1 MPKGGSDAIKRHFVQ
16 LEVVGDPDKGKYKW
30 KCWYCEHVFPGTA
43 NRYAK
48 HFMSTTKGPR
58 CNMARVSSRL
68 SAEEKERRELGR
80 LEAIALVLGK
90 RQAHED
96 VDEFEECR
104 SQERDVDEQVVG
116 EEDECNSPTSP
127 QASTQK
133 QPNSTRSSNI
143 RARQTTLEEGG
154 AIVSKNEEAQRSIDD
169 WLVFDRVPFTMVR
182 SKYFLRML
190 QKVREAERSFIPAKY
205 DVQRTKRLDVSEA
218 RVAEGVA
225 RQHKRWA
232 RTGCML
238 QLDGWTDRKGRPHL
252 NVMVSFPT
260 GVVFWKSH
268 CMSGKEKGSEAY
280 FNILSQSIKEVG
292 EKVVVGVIMD
302 NAAVCARAG
311 RLVED
316 TFPTIFHVPCAA
328 HCLDLMLH
336 DIGRTD
342 WVKEVVG
349 KGNDVVKFFMNHQR
363 ERDIF
368 YVHSGGRQML
378 RPAATRFATNFHMLD
393 HLKKQRNALVATVRH
408 DARWKPTVVPHVQ
421 RDTFH
426 EMEEIVLDGAG
437 FWEGV
442 NKVISA
448 VYDIVLLLKVVDGTG
463 PTISKLYARMDKA
476 VERLRGNPKLPK
488 DEREDIKEM
497 IMRRWNVMTT
507 PLHCAALFLDPEY
520 RSWNM
525 YLLDTLQQMP
535 EMGQDVIDW
544 DDPPTEEEQ
553 EQAERA
559 KLAECRL
566 KRIESSG
573 EDAAP
578 PPDEGGDEGGDEA
591 ADHRR
596 EPCELD
602 AIEDGH
608 AEDWRGLTK
617 AGMYMASRSHRQARK
632 KARSLGT
639 AEHMRKHMKRGGVA
653 DPRDAA
659 TAAQVG
665 QQEKRGRGRPRK
677 YVAPENGEAS
687 NLASIEEVQ
696 EDAEECSDS
705 DSEEENEGE
714 GGGLQRK
721 RQRDGG
727 QSEEAA
733 GVATSEYGTSDEERP
748 IE

>member
-1 MPKGGSDAIKRHFVQ
+1 MSSRALRCG
-16 LEVVGDPDKGKYKW
+16 
-30 KCWYCEHVFPGTA
+30 
-43 NRYAK
+43 K

-154 AIVSKNEEAQRSIDD
+154 AIVSKNEEAQHSTDD
-169 WLVFDRVPFTMVR
+169 WLVFDRIPFTMVR

-205 DVQRTKRLDVSEA
+205 DVQRTKRLD
-218 RVAEGVA
+218 
-225 RQHKRWA
+225 
-232 RTGCML
+232 
-238 QLDGWTDRKGRPHL
+238 GWTDQRGRPHL
-252 NVMVSFPT
+252 NVMVSNLT
-260 GVVFWKSH
+260 GVFFWKSH

-292 EKVVVGVIMD
+292 EKAVVGVIMD
-302 NAAVCARAG
+302 NAAMCARAG

-336 DIGRTD
+336 DIDRTD

-363 ERDIF
+363 VRDTF
-368 YVHSGGRQML
+368 YVHSGGRQLL
-378 RPAATRFATNFHMLD
+378 RPAATQFATTFHMLD
-393 HLKKQRNALVATVRH
+393 RLKKQRNALVAMVSH
-408 DARWKPTVVPHVQ
+408 DARWKPTVVPHAQ

-437 FWEGV
+437 FWEGI
-442 NKVISA
+442 NKVIFA

-476 VERLRGNPKLPK
+476 VERLRANPKLPK
-488 DEREDIKEM
+488 DEREDIEEM
-497 IMRRWNVMTT
+497 IMRQWNAMTT
-507 PLHCAALFLDPEY
+507 RLHCATLFLDPEY

-525 YLLDTLQQMP
+525 YLFGTLQQMP

-544 DDPPTEEEQ
+544 DALPTEEEQ
-553 EQAERA
+553 KEQAERA
-559 KLAECRL
+559 KLAERRL
-566 KRIESSG
+566 KRIESRG

-578 PPDEGGDEGGDEA
+578 PPNEGGEEGGDEA
-591 ADHRR
+591 ADLHR

-653 DPRDAA
+653 DPRAAA
-659 TAAQVG
+659 TAAQVE
-665 QQEKRGRGRPRK
+665 QQEKRGRGRPQK
-677 YVAPENGEAS
+677 YNVAPENGEAS
-687 NLASIEEVQ
+687 NLAAIEEVQ
-696 EDAEECSDS
+696 EEGTKSQADAKECSNS
-705 DSEEENEGE
+705 DNEEENEGE

-721 RQRDGG
+721 RRRDGG

-748 IE
+748 IELSALPLEELAPVPALVTVPLALDMRTVLG